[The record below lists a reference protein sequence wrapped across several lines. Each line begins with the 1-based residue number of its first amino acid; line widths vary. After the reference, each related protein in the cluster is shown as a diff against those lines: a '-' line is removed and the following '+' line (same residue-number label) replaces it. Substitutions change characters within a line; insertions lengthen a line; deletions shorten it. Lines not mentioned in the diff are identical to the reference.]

1 MINDMENDR
10 HFKYYWPVDP
20 EHRNGCS
27 TQLLFLVI
35 INAILLAS
43 CKQAEYVSTERVRTG
58 TLYQVKERR
67 DSIKVHDSVY
77 VKEFRKGDT
86 VFVIRDRWKLRFR
99 DCYRIDTVY
108 KSRTDTLRVKERVE
122 VEKPRGAWERFAT
135 SMGNMFVLAFLF
147 FMVLVALRGG
157 RDRRN
162 L

>member
-1 MINDMENDR
+1 MENE
-10 HFKYYWPVDP
+10 KYFRGWGPTDP
-20 EHRNGCS
+20 EHRNGCGGPP
-27 TQLLFLVI
+27 LLIVI
-35 INAILLAS
+35 VVAVLLAG
-43 CKQAEYVSTERVRTG
+43 CKQIEYVNTERARTD

-108 KSRTDTLRVKERVE
+108 KSRTDTLRAKERME

-147 FMVLVALRGG
+147 FMALVALRGG